1 MMRMSAGR
9 ESRERG
15 GLEDGEELLSIV
27 SWYGMVK
34 GSLQILN
41 EGTPEAERYLYS
53 ARPVVLHAHGGGGRL
68 ANLQHHII

>member
-15 GLEDGEELLSIV
+15 GLEDDGELLLSIV

-34 GSLQILN
+34 GQLQILN
-41 EGTPEAERYLYS
+41 EGTPW
-53 ARPVVLHAHGGGGRL
+53 G
-68 ANLQHHII
+68 

>member
-15 GLEDGEELLSIV
+15 GLEDGEELLLSIV

-34 GSLQILN
+34 GQLQILN
-41 EGTPEAERYLYS
+41 EGTPW
-53 ARPVVLHAHGGGGRL
+53 G
-68 ANLQHHII
+68 